1 MDSGIDMGV
10 VVAIGGTILL
20 WTLVSGRLQR
30 WNVSAPMW
38 LVLVG
43 FILANRPGGVDIVL
57 GNEGLR
63 QLAEIALALVL
74 FGDAARV
81 PIRDLRRDAGLPLRL
96 LVVGLPLTMALGTLI
111 AHLLFPSLGWWIC
124 AVIGAA
130 VAPTDAAL
138 GAAIIEDERVPERIR
153 RVLNVESGLNDGI
166 ATPFVK
172 LFLVMAV
179 VGTALETE
187 SEGGALLELVIGVVG
202 GGAIG
207 FAAAWLL
214 LRARRSGWSASSF
227 RAVGVAATALLAYA
241 AVIQLSG
248 NGFVGAFVAGMAFGA
263 ATREELEESLE
274 FTHDTAE
281 LASLV
286 VWFMFGAVMLPA
298 LKYAQWQD
306 FVFAALALT
315 VVRMLPVALS
325 LVGAKLDLATIG
337 VVGWFGPRGLASVV
351 FALLAV
357 EGLAP
362 ADSARVV
369 SIITATVLMSVVL
382 HGVTAAPISARY
394 GATHSDAEGAGSPQ
408 PPPTRNA

>member
-1 MDSGIDMGV
+1 MHEGLNMAVIAGV
-10 VVAIGGTILL
+10 TGALVVWSI
-20 WTLVSGRLQR
+20 VSKRMER

-38 LVLVG
+38 FVAVG
-43 FILANRPGGVDIVL
+43 WFLANEPFQAVHVGL
-57 GNEGLR
+57 QSAGLR
-63 QLAEIALALVL
+63 EMAEIALAIVL
-74 FGDAARV
+74 FSDAARV
-81 PIRDLRRDAGLPLRL
+81 NVRDLRRDSGLPVRL
-96 LVVGLPLTMALGTLI
+96 LLVGLPITMALGTVI

-138 GAAIIEDERVPERIR
+138 GAAIIDDERVPERIR

-172 LFLVMAV
+172 FFLVAAV

-187 SEGGALLELVIGVVG
+187 SEGRALLEIAIGVGAGV
-202 GGAIG
+202 AIG

-214 LRARRSGWSASSF
+214 RTARQAGWANPAY

-241 AVIQLSG
+241 AVLELKG

-263 ATREELEESLE
+263 ATKDELAESLE
-274 FTHDTAE
+274 FTHDAAE
-281 LASLV
+281 LASFV
-286 VWFMFGAVMLPA
+286 VWFMFGAVMLPRLA
-298 LKYAQWQD
+298 DAQWQD
-306 FVFAALALT
+306 FLFAALALT
-315 VVRMLPVALS
+315 VVRMLPVALV
-325 LVGAKLDLATIG
+325 LIGTRLDVATVG

-357 EGLAP
+357 DGLAP

-369 SIITATVLMSVVL
+369 SIITATVAMSVLL
-382 HGVTAAPISARY
+382 HGISAAPISARY
-394 GATHSDAEGAGSPQ
+394 AATHAE
-408 PPPTRNA
+408 PT